1 MKISTKGRYA
11 LRIMLDIAM
20 HDDGKYI
27 PLKDIAKRQNLTVK
41 YLEQIIS
48 LLNKAGYL
56 QSLRGNTGGYRL
68 AKNLDEYVVG
78 DILRVTEG
86 DLAPVACLKKCGDF
100 CQREDICNTV
110 SFWRGL
116 DRVIN
121 EYVDS
126 YTLKD
131 FLKQAQDK
139 VNNKKLHYTMSLF
152 AIQIKLLID
161 NVHQYPVII
170 QQHFYFHQVIY
181 LQLLMQLL
189 KIFQQVILLF

>member
-131 FLKQAQDK
+131 
-139 VNNKKLHYTMSLF
+139 
-152 AIQIKLLID
+152 LL
-161 NVHQYPVII
+161 
-170 QQHFYFHQVIY
+170 
-181 LQLLMQLL
+181 
-189 KIFQQVILLF
+189 

>member
-131 FLKQAQDK
+131 LLKQAQDK
-139 VNNKKLHYTMSLF
+139 VNNKKLDCTM
-152 AIQIKLLID
+152 
-161 NVHQYPVII
+161 
-170 QQHFYFHQVIY
+170 
-181 LQLLMQLL
+181 
-189 KIFQQVILLF
+189 